1 MSTIFRVEKNANYVV
16 MSNHHLRNKEMSL
29 KSKGLLSLILSLPPT
44 WNYSLSGLC
53 AICKESQTALRSAL
67 KELET
72 HKYLIRKRQKNE
84 LGQFEY
90 EYIVY
95 EVPYTENQYTDN
107 QHAINVYTENN
118 RQISNKELNIKKKNI
133 KEKNIDKYNI
143 NNYLDILNTIPD
155 NQLRNL
161 YCDFLDNR
169 NRMGDPLTIK
179 GFELLIER
187 VREIAGIDVEQ
198 QKSLLKKAIINNW
211 KNVYPRGEE
220 FNNNEEH
227 DKLKN
232 FYLGDE

>member
-1 MSTIFRVEKNANYVV
+1 
-16 MSNHHLRNKEMSL
+16 MSL

-95 EVPYTENQYTDN
+95 EVPYTENQYTEV
-107 QHAINVYTENN
+107 QHAKNVYTENN
-118 RQISNKELNIKKKNI
+118 RQISNKEINIKKKSI

-143 NNYLDILNTIPD
+143 NNYISILNTIPD
-155 NQLRNL
+155 NQLRNF

-169 NRMGDPLTIK
+169 NRMGDPLTLK

-187 VREIAGIDVEQ
+187 VRELAGLDVER
-198 QKSLLKKAIINNW
+198 QKELLKLAIINNW
-211 KNVYPRGEE
+211 KSVYLPQQETKESELAEE
-220 FNNNEEH
+220 
-227 DKLKN
+227 LKK
-232 FYLGDE
+232 FYE